1 MQFTKYLD
9 YLESLAKETGM
20 RTLCEAVADAVSAS
34 DVGLET
40 TLDDYMI
47 LVGTEFR
54 KMVISM
60 GKDITEYA
68 VNEAFK
74 KNSDYVFKA
83 FETTV
88 SPKTV
93 AAKLYGDAMAIPPK
107 SSYVA
112 PVHYTGT
119 AADGSLEKRQYP
131 MVAESVTGNISDYVK
146 KHALALAIGAA
157 LGAGV
162 TAGAP
167 KAIDA
172 VGDVRHGAH
181 EYVDEFRNRVS
192 TEYRVGGWNFTGAR
206 IGDEKGWK
214 YVDYKDKP
222 GIYGPHFRN
231 VPLSEIDGEPN
242 PIYLEPLYNK
252 PLRVGWWV
260 SPDGHEVFSTVTGK
274 YFRTKKNFNDPDFTR
289 ADLGEHVG
297 VGGHYILPEDMCYDW
312 DNAAY
317 YGKVNR

>member
-9 YLESLAKETGM
+9 YLETLAKETGM
-20 RTLCEAVADAVSAS
+20 RTLCEAVADAVAAS
-34 DVGLET
+34 DVGLEA

-47 LVGTEFR
+47 KVGTEFR
-54 KMVISM
+54 NMVISM

-112 PVHYTGT
+112 PVHYTG
-119 AADGSLEKRQYP
+119 AAEDGSIEKRQYP
-131 MVAESVTGNISDYVK
+131 MVAESVTGTISDYVK

-172 VGDVRHGAH
+172 VGEVRNAAH
-181 EYVDEFRNRVS
+181 EFVDESRNS
-192 TEYRVGGWNFTGAR
+192 ANTLYRVGTWNFTGAR
-206 IGDEKGWK
+206 IGDMKGWK

-222 GIYGPHFRN
+222 GIYGPHLN
-231 VPLSEIDGEPN
+231 GIPLDQIEQSLN
-242 PIYLEPLYNK
+242 PVYREPLYNQ
-252 PLRVGWWV
+252 PLQVGWWV
-260 SPDGHEVFSTVTGK
+260 SPDGDEVFSTVTGK
-274 YFRTKKNFNDPDFTR
+274 YFKPAKNFFDADFKR
-289 ADLGEHVG
+289 EDLGDPVG
-297 VGGHYILPEDMCYDW
+297 VGGHYILPEKDCYDW
-312 DNAAY
+312 DNDAY
-317 YGKVNR
+317 YGRGNY

>member
-9 YLESLAKETGM
+9 YLETLAKETGM
-20 RTLCEAVADAVSAS
+20 RTLCEAVADAVAAS
-34 DVGLET
+34 DVGLEA

-47 LVGTEFR
+47 KVGTEFR
-54 KMVISM
+54 NMVISM

-112 PVHYTGT
+112 PVHYTG
-119 AADGSLEKRQYP
+119 AADDGSIEKRQFP
-131 MVAESVTGNISDYVK
+131 MVAESVTGTISDYVK

-172 VGDVRHGAH
+172 VGDLKGKAH
-181 EYVDEFRNRVS
+181 EAIDESRVYNS
-192 TEYRVGGWNFTGAR
+192 TTGRVGQWNFTGAR
-206 IGDEKGWK
+206 IGGEKGWK
-214 YVDYKDKP
+214 YVDYKQKP
-222 GIYGPHFRN
+222 GIYGPHLN
-231 VPLSEIDGEPN
+231 GVPLSEIEKETN
-242 PIYLEPLYNK
+242 PIYMEPLYNQ
-252 PLRVGWWV
+252 PLQVGWWV

-274 YFRTKKNFNDPDFTR
+274 YFKTEKDFNDPSFTR
-289 ADLGEHVG
+289 ADLGNPVG
-297 VGGHYILPEDMCYDW
+297 VGGHYILPEDMCYQW
-312 DNAAY
+312 DNEAY
-317 YGKVNR
+317 YGKGNF